1 MGTHT
6 IQASVTVANG
16 VLTATIGPV
25 QVDVPNIAAET
36 EGQTLQWV
44 ITGDEATVFN
54 PTDYLVWNAPN
65 SPLTPPTVSRSSD
78 GKTLTASY
86 ENTVEGSAPVQWAYT
101 VNMLH
106 GTQRVRID
114 PEVDNLPPNP

>member
-1 MGTHT
+1 M
-6 IQASVTVANG
+6 
-16 VLTATIGPV
+16 
-25 QVDVPNIAAET
+25 
-36 EGQTLQWV
+36 
-44 ITGDEATVFN
+44 
-54 PTDYLVWNAPN
+54 
-65 SPLTPPTVSRSSD
+65 
-78 GKTLTASY
+78 TASY